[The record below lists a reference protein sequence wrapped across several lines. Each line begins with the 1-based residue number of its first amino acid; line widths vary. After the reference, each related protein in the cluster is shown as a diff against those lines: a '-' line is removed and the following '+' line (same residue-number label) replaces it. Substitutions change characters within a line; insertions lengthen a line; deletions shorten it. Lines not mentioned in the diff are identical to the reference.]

1 MVNCCTDL
9 AEIVS
14 AFGQCHPPHFG
25 SKLDFTRHLAEQ
37 PSEILSPQYDNRL
50 LQRDIFMV
58 TAPSMAVYALPFGTV
73 YALNLIPDKETCTDN
88 WSEAMQVE
96 HHLGE
101 TKNRQILPPMPTR
114 CYDAYQLL

>member
-1 MVNCCTDL
+1 MVIENQVESQRNMVNCCTDL

-25 SKLDFTRHLAEQ
+25 AKLESTRHLAGQ

-58 TAPSMAVYALPFGTV
+58 TAPSMAVYALPF
-73 YALNLIPDKETCTDN
+73 YSLRFKFNP
-88 WSEAMQVE
+88 
-96 HHLGE
+96 
-101 TKNRQILPPMPTR
+101 R
-114 CYDAYQLL
+114 